1 MAPSSTDIRDE
12 VREQAQAHY
21 RGLEFTYRDFEAI
34 LNAASDLDEI
44 RTTDDSYFVLGS
56 YADDADGRLED
67 VRNQLDNRPRGRA
80 VLMKDVADEW
90 EHSYPKFRLI
100 ADYATYVVGVA
111 EHRCG
116 GFLVEMGYFTA
127 VDEYFRKTYVCKL
140 AYPND
145 GVRRTNRDYP
155 FSWMQVG
162 IFDLLGTEQRLFV
175 WDSEGTLEVCISKIP

>member
-1 MAPSSTDIRDE
+1 M
-12 VREQAQAHY
+12 AHY
-21 RGLEFTYRDFEAI
+21 RGLEFSYEDFEAI
-34 LNAASDLDEI
+34 LNAASDLNEI
-44 RTTDDSYFVLGS
+44 RTADDSYFVLGS
-56 YADDADGRLED
+56 YAGDAEERLED
-67 VRNQLDNRPRGRA
+67 VRDQFDNRPHARA

-100 ADYATYVVGVA
+100 ADYATVVVGVA

-127 VDEYFRKTYVCKL
+127 VDEYFEKTYVCKL

-145 GVRRTNRDYP
+145 DVRQTNRDYP

-162 IFDLLGTEQRLFV
+162 IFDLLGRERRVLV
-175 WDSEGTLEVCISKIP
+175 WDSEENLEICVSKIP